1 MSQKLPMSNDPVSE
15 KPVDFEKDSLSVDEL
30 IEFIGIQFDEIK
42 QQSKEIR
49 SLIDQSRS
57 EVEKMK
63 QRQGTEAMR
72 LKQIQSSFD
81 SVPREDIRRA
91 YESTMDAQQR
101 LFSGSGQLEKL
112 QAQLGVLDPFSKFLE
127 KVHDSLR
134 LSQPE
139 VKSGPAP
146 KSVVIRIVEA
156 QENERLRLS
165 RLMHDGPAQVLSN
178 FILQVEIAGRLF
190 EIDPVRAK
198 EELTMLKASANSAFQ
213 RIRNFIFDLRPMML
227 DDLGLVPTI
236 RRYLD
241 ASKEQ
246 GQQEI
251 TFTFTGTERRMPNH
265 IEVVLFRAI
274 QQLVALARDPGQAS
288 KIKVTLDIDETSAK
302 AVLEHDGKLLDEK
315 GSGQEDPNNLAPLR
329 ERVEMLGGTFE
340 YTTQAGQGTYALV
353 QLPTGE

>member
-1 MSQKLPMSNDPVSE
+1 MSNNPVSE
-15 KPVDFEKDSLSVDEL
+15 KPVDIGKESLTVDEL
-30 IEFIGIQFDEIK
+30 IEFIGTQLDEIK
-42 QQSKEIR
+42 RQSKEVR

-57 EVEKMK
+57 EVDKMK
-63 QRQGTEAMR
+63 QRQTAEAMR

-81 SVPREDIRRA
+81 SVPREDIRKA

-112 QAQLGVLDPFSKFLE
+112 SAQLGVLDPFAQFLE

-134 LSQPE
+134 ISQPD

-146 KSVVIRIVEA
+146 KSMVIRVVEA
-156 QENERLRLS
+156 QESERLRLS

-198 EELTMLKASANSAFQ
+198 EELNTLKVSANSAFQ

-288 KIKVTLDIDETSAK
+288 KIKVTLDIDETNAK

-315 GSGQEDPNNLAPLR
+315 AGGQEDPYSLAPLR

-340 YTTQAGQGTYALV
+340 YTTQAGQGTYVLV